1 MWKVVCAKQEQAL
14 TMKNEFFE
22 RGLFVKM
29 SRCVFDS
36 FRSICVLEL
45 NRLVYLFK
53 GLSEFYSK
61 PQLFPENQSLNLFA
75 KNFIKFAKGN
85 CLFLGICIRIK
96 VCIHRILYMLMGIG
110 LL

>member
-22 RGLFVKM
+22 KGLFVKM

-61 PQLFPENQSLNLFA
+61 PNLFPKNQSLNLFA
-75 KNFIKFAKGN
+75 KNFIQFAKSKR
-85 CLFLGICIRIK
+85 FL
-96 VCIHRILYMLMGIG
+96 
-110 LL
+110 